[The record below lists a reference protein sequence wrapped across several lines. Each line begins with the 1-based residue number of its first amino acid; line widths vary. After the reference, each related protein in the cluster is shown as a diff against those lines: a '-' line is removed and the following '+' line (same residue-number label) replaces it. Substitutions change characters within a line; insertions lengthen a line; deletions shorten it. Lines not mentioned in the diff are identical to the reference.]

1 MKNFDKSN
9 PQHLKKLYNLTKLY
23 HLFSIYSKK
32 DEFWTNI
39 KNYNNYQISNY
50 GRIKSLNY
58 SSSNLSKIMKLTRRE
73 CHLYIQ
79 LQRKEF
85 SIHKL
90 VLELGFEIPNP
101 ENKDTID
108 HININGFDNRLI
120 NLRYATRLEQVN
132 NRTIN
137 KNKEKM
143 SGARA
148 VNMLDMN
155 TLEIKKTF
163 ISAVEAAE
171 YIRDN
176 TDYKKALKSVINFAC
191 HNKNANRYK
200 YKWQFVEKEEFEN
213 EIWKIINKEK
223 MKIFYPDFND
233 ELLDKIEL
241 YEISSYGR
249 YRQKLK
255 KNKILNGSLDSHGYM
270 RMRIHKKTFKIHRI
284 VAIIFIPNIN
294 PKILLCVD
302 HKDNNKSNNHI
313 SNLQLTTYSQN
324 TQNSVNTGSLQV
336 NKKKIIAIKKNGETE
351 EFDSI
356 INASKK
362 LNISYSGISK
372 VCLGKQHTTGGIKFK
387 FI

>member
-58 SSSNLSKIMKLTRRE
+58 SSSKIMKPHRRE
-73 CHLYIQ
+73 CHLYIK
-79 LQRKEF
+79 LQKKEF

-90 VLELGFEIPNP
+90 VIELGFQISNP
-101 ENKDTID
+101 QNKDTID
-108 HININGFDNRLI
+108 HINVNGYDNRLS
-120 NLRYATRLEQVN
+120 NLRYATRLEQSK
-132 NRTIN
+132 NRIMN
-137 KNKEKM
+137 KNKEKL

-171 YIRDN
+171 YIRNN
-176 TDYKKALKSVINFAC
+176 TDYKKAQAKNINFAC
-191 HNKNANRYK
+191 HNKNANSYK

-213 EIWKIINKEK
+213 EIWKTINKEK

-249 YRQKLK
+249 YR
-255 KNKILNGSLDSHGYM
+255 
-270 RMRIHKKTFKIHRI
+270 
-284 VAIIFIPNIN
+284 
-294 PKILLCVD
+294 
-302 HKDNNKSNNHI
+302 
-313 SNLQLTTYSQN
+313 
-324 TQNSVNTGSLQV
+324 
-336 NKKKIIAIKKNGETE
+336 
-351 EFDSI
+351 
-356 INASKK
+356 
-362 LNISYSGISK
+362 
-372 VCLGKQHTTGGIKFK
+372 
-387 FI
+387 